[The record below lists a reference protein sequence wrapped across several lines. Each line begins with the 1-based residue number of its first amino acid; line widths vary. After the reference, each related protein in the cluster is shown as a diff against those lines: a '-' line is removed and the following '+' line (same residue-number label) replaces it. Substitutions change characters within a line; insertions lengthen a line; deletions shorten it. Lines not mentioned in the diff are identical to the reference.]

1 MAMDAKISF
10 SGQLEKRL
18 RAEVPAE
25 CLDTVMRAVMDTLEG
40 FSMEENRGDGTEQD
54 DLLECY
60 LSAISVEGRSKK
72 TVYHYGYVLR
82 RLIRGCGV
90 PVRKISVYHIRNF
103 IAAEKARGIQDS
115 TLRSHR
121 DAYSAFFGWLFREN
135 LIDKNPMTNIGPIKC
150 QQKKKKIFSE
160 VELEKLTATCA
171 ETAFPERNRAIIE
184 FLRSTGCR
192 ISEMTGLNRNQVDLQ
207 KLEVVVLGKGNKE
220 RIVYLSEVAAMVL
233 KAYLDSRE
241 DDDEMLFIGNK
252 GERLQPNG
260 VRIMLKQLGKK
271 AGVEN
276 VHPHRFRRTLATN
289 LCRRGMPLQEIATV
303 LGHAKLDTTMKYV
316 ILNNDDIKQ
325 AYRRCA

>member
-1 MAMDAKISF
+1 MDAKVSF
-10 SGQLEKRL
+10 QNQLEHRL
-18 RAEVPAE
+18 RAEITAE
-25 CLDTVMRAVMDTLEG
+25 CLDIVMRAVADTLATFDMHENAEG
-40 FSMEENRGDGTEQD
+40 NPEQD
-54 DLLECY
+54 DLLGTY
-60 LSAISVEGRSKK
+60 LAAISVQGLSRK
-72 TVYHYGYVLR
+72 TVYHYGYVLK
-82 RLIRGCGV
+82 RLIKACGV
-90 PVRKISVYHIRNF
+90 PVRRITVYHIRNF

-135 LIDKNPMTNIGPIKC
+135 LIEKNPMVNIGPIKC
-150 QQKKKKIFSE
+150 QQKKKKIFSD
-160 VELEKLTATCA
+160 VELEKLTAKCA
-171 ETAFPERNRAIIE
+171 ETSFPERNRAIIE
-184 FLRSTGCR
+184 FLKSTGCR
-192 ISEMTGLNRNQVDLQ
+192 ISEMTSLNRNQVDLQ

-220 RIVYLSEVAAMVL
+220 RIVYLSEVTAMVM

-241 DDDEMLFIGNK
+241 DDEEMLFIGNK
-252 GERLQPNG
+252 GERLQPGG

-316 ILNNDDIKQ
+316 VLNNDDIKQ